1 LRKSRF
7 YIEWAL
13 VFLVTLTA
21 ALLLAK
27 SPAGDRIDNALLDQL
42 SAFNRGEPDPQIL
55 LIAIDDAALEQ
66 VGPWP
71 WDRAVHARL
80 LDRLSAGGVKA
91 IGLDILFAEP
101 APDPRSDTALAAALE
116 RAGNVVVPAY
126 FRTPGSNGRRFDL
139 VQPIAPIADAA
150 RGKGHVNVRFDD
162 DAIVRRAHL
171 RLRGQGETVDH
182 FALAVARLA
191 HPEVKH
197 LTAAAM
203 ARALPDRTP
212 HIIPYQ
218 AAGSYPAISAS
229 ALLAGEVPDAVL
241 KGKIALVGAT
251 APGMG
256 DSFAVPGTAGH
267 VMPGI
272 EIQANMVDALLRQ
285 AMRSDADSGLP
296 IVVVAAF
303 LALLLTAYWFLPPTA
318 SVATTALLLMGS
330 LAAIVFALFR
340 LGIWFP
346 PSGLLLAAL
355 LAYPLWS
362 WRRLSAL
369 NSYIESEAAS
379 LRSSFTTDTAPRAGF
394 DLDRIS
400 SSIENLHALVGRV
413 QDVRTFMEQVI
424 NKAPDAMTV
433 VDSNGQIILANPGAD
448 RLFAGAATG
457 GSLAALLPCAAAD
470 WTAIDDE
477 MTLASGEHLLVRG
490 APLGMASAPGEPA
503 AIVRLIDI
511 SAMRALEAERSEML
525 EFLSHDM
532 RAPQAAILALVGTTA
547 TSEQDPVFARI
558 RRQAETG
565 LKLADDF
572 VQLARLDG
580 GSMKADV
587 INMRD
592 LLGEVVDRFHTA
604 AAARGVDLER
614 PADGEPALVLA
625 DPWML
630 DRAFGN
636 LVDNAIKFSPPGGTV
651 RCCVEQL
658 ADSDIISASVEDS
671 GSGLSAERRADPFAR
686 FGSRENSS
694 GTGLGL
700 AYVKKAAEA
709 HGAEIDVASS
719 DRGTRFT
726 LRFQAC

>member
-1 LRKSRF
+1 MRKSRF

-13 VFLVTLTA
+13 VFLVTLMA

-42 SAFNRGEPDPQIL
+42 SAFNRAAPDPQIL
-55 LIAIDDAALEQ
+55 LIAIDDTALEQ
-66 VGPWP
+66 IGAWP
-71 WDRAVHARL
+71 WDRAVHSRL

-101 APDPRSDTALAAALE
+101 APDPRSDAALAAALA
-116 RAGNVVVPAY
+116 RADNVVVPVY

-139 VQPIAPIADAA
+139 VQPIPPIADAA
-150 RGKGHVNVRFDD
+150 HDKAHVNVRFDD

-191 HPEVKH
+191 RPEAAH

-203 ARALPDRTP
+203 ARSLPDRTP

-218 AAGSYPAISAS
+218 VAGSYPTISAS
-229 ALLAGEVPDAVL
+229 ALLTGEVPAAVL
-241 KGKIALVGAT
+241 KDKIALVGAT

-256 DSFAVPGTAGH
+256 DSFAVPGTSGH

-272 EIQANMVDALLRQ
+272 EIQANMVDALLNQ
-285 AMRSDADSGLP
+285 TMRSDADSGLP
-296 IVVVAAF
+296 MVVVAAF
-303 LALLLTAYWFLPPTA
+303 LALLLTAYWFLPPSA

-369 NSYIESEAAS
+369 NSYVEGEAAR
-379 LRSSFTTDTAPRAGF
+379 LRNSFNGNIAPRAGF
-394 DLDRIS
+394 GLDRIS

-433 VDSNGQIILANPGAD
+433 VDAIGQIILANPAAD
-448 RLFAGAATG
+448 RLFGRAANG
-457 GSLAALLPCAAAD
+457 GSLADLLPCGATD

-477 MTLASGEHLLVRG
+477 MRLASGEHLLVRG
-490 APLGMASAPGEPA
+490 VPLGTASSPGEPT

-511 SAMRALEAERSEML
+511 SALRALEAERSEML

-532 RAPQAAILALVGTTA
+532 RAPQAAILAIVGTTA
-547 TSEQDPVFARI
+547 KAEENSSFARI
-558 RRQAETG
+558 RRQAQTG

-572 VQLARLDG
+572 VQLARLNG
-580 GSMKADV
+580 GTMKADV
-587 INMRD
+587 IDMRD
-592 LLGEVVDRFHTA
+592 LLGEVVDRFHPA
-604 AAARGVDLER
+604 ATARGVQLER
-614 PADGEPALVLA
+614 PLDGEPALVWG

-651 RCCVEQL
+651 RCIVEQVEG
-658 ADSDIISASVEDS
+658 SDLISASVEDA

-686 FGSRENSS
+686 FGARENSS

-709 HGAEIDVASS
+709 HEAEIEVASS
-719 DRGTRFT
+719 GRGTRFT